1 MVEFCH
7 QTNSGLIK
15 SKGNIMSKTFWAS
28 NDLLINLD
36 GLIEDVLGEFS
47 ISSFEEIP
55 DHLVVPKCYWK
66 DARID
71 QFILL
76 ENSTVALIIDRT
88 NDRLTGLLTGGSII
102 KRTI

>member
-1 MVEFCH
+1 M
-7 QTNSGLIK
+7 
-15 SKGNIMSKTFWAS
+15 KTFWAS

-55 DHLVVPKCYWK
+55 DHLVVPKFFWK
-66 DARID
+66 DAQID

-76 ENSTVALIIDRT
+76 ENGTVALVIDLE
-88 NDRLTGLLTGGSII
+88 DHRLTGLLTGGSII
-102 KRTI
+102 RRTI